1 MFLKAKTPKDY
12 KLGKAYEPVLV
23 NLLMPVEHQSQRDL
37 SKKKKVVIFQMEV
50 KITWEY
56 FDHLLRPF
64 DPMSSGTS
72 CRVVPRGQAI
82 KRQSQ
87 RK

>member
-1 MFLKAKTPKDY
+1 
-12 KLGKAYEPVLV
+12 
-23 NLLMPVEHQSQRDL
+23 
-37 SKKKKVVIFQMEV
+37 MEV
-50 KITWEY
+50 KVTWEY

>member
-37 SKKKKVVIFQMEV
+37 SKKKK
-50 KITWEY
+50 
-56 FDHLLRPF
+56 
-64 DPMSSGTS
+64 SSDFSDG
-72 CRVVPRGQAI
+72 G
-82 KRQSQ
+82 
-87 RK
+87 